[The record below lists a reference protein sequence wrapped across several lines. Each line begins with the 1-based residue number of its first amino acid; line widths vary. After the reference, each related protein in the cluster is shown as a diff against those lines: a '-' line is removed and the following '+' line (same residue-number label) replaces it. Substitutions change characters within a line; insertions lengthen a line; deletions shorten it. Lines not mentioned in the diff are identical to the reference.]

1 VTRRL
6 ATLLF
11 VLALAGCGT
20 SSGRSQADQDKDGRV
35 LAATIQAAD
44 SQGVGFSMEETLVLT
59 GGDVPSGQ
67 ALTVRATSSDGVARN
82 GRARFTYH
90 ITTGRSG
97 LDYEM
102 VTTATQL
109 FARRRGSSQWLATPL
124 SATTSFLPAVR
135 LELIRETVLLAASV
149 SGSSFT
155 HVSSGFARKFAV
167 RPASDQLEQLQ
178 AIAVQGRSE
187 ASFLKTASGE
197 IDVFLG
203 VPGDRLNRLEVHVSG
218 TDPSVGTK
226 QKVDNWID
234 LRSASVRD
242 ITPPASATSV
252 APENI
257 FT

>member
-1 VTRRL
+1 MTGC
-6 ATLLF
+6 ATNP
-11 VLALAGCGT
+11 
-20 SSGRSQADQDKDGRV
+20 GRPQADQDRDGRA
-35 LAATIQAAD
+35 LASAIQAAD

-90 ITTGRSG
+90 IATGRSG

-102 VTTATQL
+102 VTTSTQL
-109 FARRRGSSQWLATPL
+109 FAKRRGGSQWLTTPL
-124 SATTSFLPAVR
+124 SATTSFLPALR
-135 LELIRETVLLAASV
+135 LELVRETVLLASSV
-149 SGSSFT
+149 SGSSLT
-155 HVSSGFARKFAV
+155 HVSAGFARKFVV
-167 RPASDQLEQLQ
+167 RPAADQLEQLQ
-178 AIAVQGRSE
+178 AIVVQGRSE
-187 ASFLKTASGE
+187 ESFLKSASGE
-197 IDVFLG
+197 VDVFLS

-226 QKVDNWID
+226 QKVDNWVD
-234 LRSASVRD
+234 LRSASVRA
-242 ITPPASATSV
+242 ITPPGSATSV